1 MKNIYDLIDLIE
13 RANELA
19 DDFVN
24 DNMTAVRPKE
34 AGLDDRCGCLFINKD
49 CIAVNIDRA
58 GSLNYYGG
66 FEYVS
71 KSCVTFIGDYVFYSD
86 GAERVAE
93 HIKEYY
99 GKAEAE

>member
-1 MKNIYDLIDLIE
+1 MEDIYDLIE
-13 RANELA
+13 AAHKLA

-24 DNMTAVRPKE
+24 ANMTALRPKE
-34 AGLDDRCGCLFINKD
+34 AGLDDRCGRLFINKD
-49 CIAVNIDRA
+49 CIAVNIYRA

-71 KSCVTFIGDYVFYSD
+71 KRCVTCIGDYVFYSD
-86 GAERVAE
+86 GDERVAE